1 MDRTHGTYGSLEIAG
16 NHRHASQA
24 GRNRDALASKRSL
37 AETSNVQREAS
48 ASGVIA
54 NERLTSLAGALL
66 LVLLAL
72 LGLTV
77 LSVRRLLPEHFLLGF
92 LVIPPLALKMTSTG
106 YRFVRYYSGDPQYRR
121 AGPPEL
127 LMRLLAP
134 IVVVSTVAIFATGLE
149 LWFFGLR
156 FGSVWIEAH
165 KLSFM
170 VWLPATGVHVLGHLS
185 RTGRA
190 AAEELSS
197 SPLAGAL
204 TRRSLVAGSL
214 VTGAVL
220 AIASLTYTSP
230 FIFFRDG

>member
-1 MDRTHGTYGSLEIAG
+1 M
-16 NHRHASQA
+16 
-24 GRNRDALASKRSL
+24 
-37 AETSNVQREAS
+37 
-48 ASGVIA
+48 IA
-54 NERLTSLAGALL
+54 NERLTSLAGGLV
-66 LVLLAL
+66 LVLLAF

-92 LVIPPLALKMTSTG
+92 LVIPPLALKITSTG
-106 YRFVRYYSGDPQYRR
+106 YRFARYYTGDPAYRR
-121 AGPPEL
+121 AGPPQL

-165 KLSFM
+165 KLSFT
-170 VWLPATGVHVLGHLS
+170 VWLPATGVHVLGHLG

-197 SPLAGAL
+197 SGLAGVL
-204 TRRSLVAGSL
+204 TRRSLVVGSL
-214 VTGAVL
+214 VAGVIL
-220 AIASLTYTSP
+220 AIASLTYASP